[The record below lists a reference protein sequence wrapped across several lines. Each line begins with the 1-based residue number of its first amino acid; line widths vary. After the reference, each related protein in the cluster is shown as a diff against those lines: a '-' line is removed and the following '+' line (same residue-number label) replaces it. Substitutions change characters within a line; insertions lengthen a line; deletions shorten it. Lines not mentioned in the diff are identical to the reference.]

1 MPRTTRVIAVLMTA
15 ITPVTLVAAPALKD
29 PGRNSAVAYLYAADK
44 NSADAFKAVLDADGF
59 RAELIESGRA
69 GKVDFSKYGMVVI
82 GKDTERV
89 EWEDIAAAVA
99 KAGRPVL
106 GLGEGGYMFFGHRG
120 LKLAIGSPHGAHNEL
135 TFAQAVIPVDPE
147 KSPFWTRVGISGK
160 TIPVFKSSGNVQIYV
175 PKPIDRVVLL
185 GRDQNSDNYYTI
197 VRQDDQFVLWGYT
210 GVPDDFTAEGR
221 KLFLATCRYTA
232 NLARAKGKE

>member
-1 MPRTTRVIAVLMTA
+1 MSLASRIFAVL
-15 ITPVTLVAAPALKD
+15 ITTIAPVTMAAAPALKD
-29 PGRNSAVAYLYAADK
+29 VGRNGAVAYLYASDK
-44 NSADAFKAVLDADGF
+44 NSAEAFKAVLDADGF
-59 RAELIESGRA
+59 KVELIESGTA

-89 EWEDIAAAVA
+89 EWEDIASAVE

-106 GLGEGGYMFFGHRG
+106 GLGEGGYTFFGHRG

-147 KSPFWTRVGISGK
+147 KSPFWTRAALSGK
-160 TIPVFKSSGNVQIYV
+160 KIPVFRSSGNVQIYV
-175 PKPIDRVVLL
+175 PKPIEGVVLL
-185 GRDQNSDNYYTI
+185 GGDQNSANYYTI
-197 VRQDDQFVLWGYT
+197 VRQGDGFVLWGYT

-232 NLARAKGKE
+232 NLARVKGK